1 MAKATESTKRHS
13 RLITSK
19 EDRDFLFNSTPND
32 CVKLSFIMECFG
44 EFNGKRRFQPY
55 DLIEVPPGTFG
66 PEGKKNKNQ
75 FTTTVGMF
83 VFNRGFIETHLVP
96 IVGYVSEP
104 ITKKTFKRINEKLTY
119 AVLEDDAE
127 LDWLKDFLLRT
138 QKAMAFVDVLSP
150 SFTVAMMGISTT
162 IAKKR
167 DELIKKYAT
176 GIAENDPAEMQKLE
190 KELIDYAKDLLKDD
204 PSMDM
209 FNSGAGA
216 SVPNNF
222 KNLFAIRGAVKN
234 SDPTKGD
241 FSIILGNY
249 VDGVRPEEYAKFAD
263 SMTGGP
269 YARAVKTQTGGAME
283 KQFVRGFQHVMID
296 NTTEDCGTK
305 RTVEVKLTKDNI
317 GIWMYSYIVE
327 GGKLVELT
335 SKNRDKYVGK
345 TVRMRYSSLCENKK
359 GICKTCA
366 GTLFNRLDVTNV
378 GVACYAICSSLKV
391 KNMKSFHDSTVKV
404 YKMGNY
410 GYDRIFG
417 GAK

>member
-1 MAKATESTKRHS
+1 MTSSSKRTS
-13 RLITSK
+13 KLITNK
-19 EDRDFLFNSTPND
+19 EDREFIFNSTAND
-32 CVKLSFIMECFG
+32 CVKMSFIMDCFG

-55 DLIEVPPGTFG
+55 DLIEVPPGVYG
-66 PEGKKNKNQ
+66 PEGKKNKNS
-75 FTTTVGMF
+75 FMTTVGMF
-83 VFNRGFIETHLVP
+83 VFNRGFIESHFTP
-96 IVGYVSEP
+96 IIGYVSEP
-104 ITKKTFKRINEKLTY
+104 VTKKTFKRINEKITY

-138 QKAMAFVDVLSP
+138 QKAMAFVDILSP
-150 SFTVAMMGISTT
+150 SFTVNMMGISTT

-167 DELIKKYAT
+167 EELIKKYAA
-176 GIAENDPAEMQKLE
+176 GIADNDPSELQKLE
-190 KELIDYAKDLLKDD
+190 KELLDYAKEILKDD

-234 SDPTKGD
+234 SDPSKGD
-241 FSIILGNY
+241 YSIILGNY
-249 VDGVRPEEYAKFAD
+249 IDGVNPEEYAKFAD

-269 YARAVKTQTGGAME
+269 YARAVKTQVGGAME
-283 KQFVRGFQHVMID
+283 KQFVRGFQHVTID
-296 NTTEDCGTK
+296 ETTQDCGTK
-305 RTVEVKLTKDNI
+305 KTIEVTLTKDNI
-317 GIWMYSYIVE
+317 GMWMYSYIVE
-327 GGKLVELT
+327 SGKLVELT

-345 TVRMRYSSLCENKK
+345 TVRLRYSAMCEDKK

-366 GTLFNRLDVTNV
+366 GTLFDRLDVKNV
-378 GVACYAICSSLKV
+378 GVACYAICSKLKLV
-391 KNMKSFHDSTVKV
+391 SMKSFHDSTVKV
-404 YKMGNY
+404 YSMSKY